1 MFGVLLRYAG
11 LINIIIGEAYL
22 LGKHDP
28 FIIFRG
34 CKKIAT
40 FHGCYPHIRTHLIYT
55 TNNKTYVLNYNDL
68 PMVIL
73 IKLASNRIN
82 EH

>member
-34 CKKIAT
+34 CKKSRR
-40 FHGCYPHIRTHLIYT
+40 FM
-55 TNNKTYVLNYNDL
+55 D
-68 PMVIL
+68 VIL
-73 IKLASNRIN
+73 T
-82 EH
+82 

>member
-22 LGKHDP
+22 LSKHDP

-34 CKKIAT
+34 CKKSLR
-40 FHGCYPHIRTHLIYT
+40 FM
-55 TNNKTYVLNYNDL
+55 D
-68 PMVIL
+68 VIL
-73 IKLASNRIN
+73 T
-82 EH
+82 